1 MPTPDENTSISQK
14 AVDLATTAHEI
25 EIYQGIVEVLETQL
39 QYFRG
44 KVTSAQDSLRMKH
57 NTLFGGD
64 ATTQVPPDVQVP
76 QELIQRRIITR
87 QGG

>member
-1 MPTPDENTSISQK
+1 MPIADEGTSISQK

-25 EIYQGIVEVLETQL
+25 EVYQSIVEVLETQI
-39 QYFRG
+39 QYFRN
-44 KVTSAQDSLRMKH
+44 KVTASQDALRMKH

-64 ATTQVPPDVQVP
+64 ATTQVPTD
-76 QELIQRRIITR
+76 LMQRTLR